1 MPHIPQRQ
9 VLVSCQCKY
18 SSRSSNNN
26 MRAFILQQLF
36 VELDVDTTIENSNLY
51 IRQISAE
58 PLKLMTD
65 LQICSQLAD

>member
-18 SSRSSNNN
+18 SSRSSNDN
-26 MRAFILQQLF
+26 MRTLILQQLL
-36 VELDVDTTIENSNLY
+36 VEFDVDTTVENSNLD
-51 IRQISAE
+51 IGQICAE

-65 LQICSQLAD
+65 LQIV